1 MKSHIP
7 ATKRLS
13 HSARQAVSEYN
24 DELQAETFRR
34 WLKLTTVILHGEPF
48 NFGHDRCAEFLG
60 KISKLAETEK
70 KDEIFWL
77 HIDKVVN
84 EELNLD
90 FKPENYAEVE
100 R

>member
-1 MKSHIP
+1 MNAHIP
-7 ATKRLS
+7 FAKRLS
-13 HSARQAVSEYN
+13 HSARQAVAEYN

-34 WLKLTTVILHGEPF
+34 WVKLSAAILHIEFG
-48 NFGHDRCAEFLG
+48 FGHDRVATFLG
-60 KISKLAETEK
+60 KISSAAESEK

-84 EELNLD
+84 EELKLD
-90 FKPENYAEVE
+90 FKPENYSEVE